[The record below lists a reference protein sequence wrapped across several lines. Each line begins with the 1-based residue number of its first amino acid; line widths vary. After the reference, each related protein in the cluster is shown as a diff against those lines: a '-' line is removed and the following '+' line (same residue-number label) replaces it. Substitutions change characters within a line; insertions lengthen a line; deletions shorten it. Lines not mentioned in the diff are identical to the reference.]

1 MSIEQ
6 DIQQKEFKNSHHKL
20 LVNILFTN
28 NWVMNEIATILKPYQ
43 ISSQQFFVL
52 RILGENQPI
61 PVSTNYLIKQMMNEN
76 SNVSR
81 LVDKLIL
88 KGLAIRQQNVHDKRH
103 VDISIT
109 SKGYQLLHLLEEKIN
124 LWEVHQLTLATHE
137 STRIVQLL
145 DKISEYELKISR

>member
-109 SKGYQLLHLLEEKIN
+109 SKGYQLLHLIERIPT
-124 LWEVHQLTLATHE
+124 LTPI
-137 STRIVQLL
+137 RR
-145 DKISEYELKISR
+145 KN